1 MLPQSIHSSYPN
13 VRLSFGRIFPARAL
27 HMPTRLQHTESMMMR
42 NEERERGK
50 NGRKNENRFE
60 CLAKMKTM
68 EKRTNIGNRLDS
80 HNIWLS
86 LRSRVELVGS
96 INVKIVDRTTPKT
109 TPSLVRHVV
118 LSFAFSLRCT
128 TSLAAV
134 YSMLHSH
141 TREEKEWTR
150 RHEKINKLTDN
161 DNEADFPFTE

>member
-1 MLPQSIHSSYPN
+1 MPLQSIHSSRPN
-13 VRLSFGRIFPARAL
+13 VRLSFGQIFPACAL
-27 HMPTRLQHTESMMMR
+27 HIHMPTRLQHTESMMMQ
-42 NEERERGK
+42 NEEREK

-96 INVKIVDRTTPKT
+96 INVKIVYRTTTKTMTT

-128 TSLAAV
+128 TSLASV
-134 YSMLHSH
+134 YSVLHSH
-141 TREEKEWTR
+141 SAHTHTRGKRMDEETRE
-150 RHEKINKLTDN
+150 NK
-161 DNEADFPFTE
+161 